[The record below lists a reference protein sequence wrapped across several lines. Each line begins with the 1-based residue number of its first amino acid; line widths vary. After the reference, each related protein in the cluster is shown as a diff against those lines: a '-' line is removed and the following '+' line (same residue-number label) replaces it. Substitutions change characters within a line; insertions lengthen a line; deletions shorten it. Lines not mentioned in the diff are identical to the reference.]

1 MFPAWGWLGSADA
14 REDFLHLG
22 MTQTQSCSAQKKE
35 VRGPKQ
41 LTAGRGSQRSCESA
55 TKIAINRKGRRARKY
70 RHKWRVQTK
79 EVRDE
84 ATNFRGRR
92 GSQRSCESATKIAI
106 DRKGRRA
113 RKPSFK
119 IPNQIQTQMKESKQR
134 REWKNEEWRRARFL
148 RTGEWEATAKG
159 GEGENSKPAQR
170 AVAASGTCA
179 ERQNGKKK
187 QEGNS
192 PVQKM
197 RGPGLESGTKH
208 TQNRPKWLLEE
219 ERVPGVG
226 CETFFR
232 EEKQQKRPKCREEIE
247 RIDLCDWGKPTFLG
261 KSPNWRLQD
270 LVPKYT

>member
-1 MFPAWGWLGSADA
+1 
-14 REDFLHLG
+14 
-22 MTQTQSCSAQKKE
+22 
-35 VRGPKQ
+35 
-41 LTAGRGSQRSCESA
+41 
-55 TKIAINRKGRRARKY
+55 
-70 RHKWRVQTK
+70 
-79 EVRDE
+79 
-84 ATNFRGRR
+84 
-92 GSQRSCESATKIAI
+92 
-106 DRKGRRA
+106 
-113 RKPSFK
+113 
-119 IPNQIQTQMKESKQR
+119 MKESKVLTHR
-134 REWKNEEWRRARFL
+134 RVRSHSKRRRGRKFET
-148 RTGEWEATAKG
+148 R
-159 GEGENSKPAQR
+159 AQR

-187 QEGNS
+187 LEGKS

-197 RGPGLESGTKH
+197 RGPGLESGTKQ

>member
-1 MFPAWGWLGSADA
+1 
-14 REDFLHLG
+14 
-22 MTQTQSCSAQKKE
+22 
-35 VRGPKQ
+35 
-41 LTAGRGSQRSCESA
+41 
-55 TKIAINRKGRRARKY
+55 
-70 RHKWRVQTK
+70 
-79 EVRDE
+79 
-84 ATNFRGRR
+84 
-92 GSQRSCESATKIAI
+92 
-106 DRKGRRA
+106 
-113 RKPSFK
+113 
-119 IPNQIQTQMKESKQR
+119 MKESKVLTHR
-134 REWKNEEWRRARFL
+134 RVRSHSKRRRGRKFET
-148 RTGEWEATAKG
+148 R
-159 GEGENSKPAQR
+159 AQR

-187 QEGNS
+187 PEGKS

-197 RGPGLESGTKH
+197 RGPGLESGTKQ

-270 LVPKYT
+270 LVYQNIPKPTKDWSKRSYKNTMGGDGSFRRGQESEKQRRTAANVLEKKSMSGENPTLLSAEMRITCFQRVIKR